1 MKNRMNALLL
11 IGIIGMAVIGSH
23 FGVTYGRAVWGNK
36 DIWWTPMSLALP
48 LEDTSQDFRL
58 FIGGEPLLEH
68 VERGTLTARD
78 ANGQP
83 YQVSSEDIR
92 VRLNNWLDVKADFLH
107 SAVFSGILLGI
118 SLTCLILGLA
128 EFIRSPKQA

>member
-48 LEDTSQDFRL
+48 LEDTSHDFRL
-58 FIGGEPLLEH
+58 FLGGEPLLEH
-68 VERGTLTARD
+68 VERGTLTVLD

-92 VRLNNWLDVKADFLH
+92 VRLNNWPEVKADFLH

-118 SLTCLILGLA
+118 SLTCLILGLT
-128 EFIRSPKQA
+128 EFIRSRKQA